1 MIGASV
7 PPARR
12 VPAYFA
18 PSRNEGI
25 EMARRHYMLSHGG
38 RPKGIDDD
46 AELLVARLAGRNVL
60 VGGVDGREQFLSM
73 SSPAP

>member
-1 MIGASV
+1 
-7 PPARR
+7 
-12 VPAYFA
+12 
-18 PSRNEGI
+18 
-25 EMARRHYMLSHGG
+25 MARRHYMLSHGG